1 MRYKVL
7 KDGVEVRKVKGSLE
21 FVQEVYPDHEYE
33 LIPPR
38 PEPTHKTEFSPEE
51 LLNSFTSAESF
62 ASITSSNPAVKGQA
76 ELLGLRR
83 NITISK
89 DDAGYITSIED
100 LRSEGILDN
109 DTADSY
115 LLGIPLERLQ

>member
-1 MRYKVL
+1 MIVSRGRVL
-7 KDGVEVRKVKGSLE
+7 KVWIAA
-21 FVQEVYPDHEYE
+21 
-33 LIPPR
+33 LIIDVGDI
-38 PEPTHKTEFSPEE
+38 
-51 LLNSFTSAESF
+51 AE
-62 ASITSSNPAVKGQA
+62 QA

-115 LLGIPLERLQ
+115 LLGIPVERLQ

>member
-1 MRYKVL
+1 MATYTIISSGQRIVADEGFMRAKYA
-7 KDGVEVRKVKGSLE
+7 EN
-21 FVQEVYPDHEYE
+21 EYE
-33 LIPPR
+33 LVV
-38 PEPTHKTEFSPEE
+38 EGSTTHKEEFTPEE
-51 LLNSFTSAESF
+51 LLNSFTSSESF
-62 ASITSSNPAVKGQA
+62 AALGSSNPAVKTQA

-115 LLGIPLERLQ
+115 LLGIPVERLQ